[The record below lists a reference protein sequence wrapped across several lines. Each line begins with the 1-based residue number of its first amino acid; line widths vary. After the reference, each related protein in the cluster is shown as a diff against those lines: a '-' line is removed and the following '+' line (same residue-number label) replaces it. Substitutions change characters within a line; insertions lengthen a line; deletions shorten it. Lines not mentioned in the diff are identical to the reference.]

1 MFSSSFR
8 SLLRPTASAIKTSTT
23 AGFNTRLAVRAFNV
37 SAIKSAGHGPPTLQ
51 GEVSGGG
58 ADGLRDTGWDGGG
71 ENRVGW
77 LVGRE
82 HGV

>member
-8 SLLRPTASAIKTSTT
+8 SLIRPTASAVKSSTT

-51 GEVSGGG
+51 GEVSRGG
-58 ADGLRDTGWDGGG
+58 AECFRDKGWDGDG
-71 ENRVGW
+71 EWR
-77 LVGRE
+77 LV
-82 HGV
+82 

>member
-8 SLLRPTASAIKTSTT
+8 SLLRPTASAVKTSTT

-51 GEVSGGG
+51 GEVSGRGCRAFKG
-58 ADGLRDTGWDGGG
+58 KESG
-71 ENRVGW
+71 
-77 LVGRE
+77 
-82 HGV
+82 

>member
-8 SLLRPTASAIKTSTT
+8 SLLRPTASAIKSSTT

-51 GEVSGGG
+51 GEVSGRGC
-58 ADGLRDTGWDGGG
+58 LCLWDTGWDGGG
-71 ENRVGW
+71 ERSFG
-77 LVGRE
+77 
-82 HGV
+82 